1 MGLGFTVGFSGYFK
15 FALVAYFFSLLLVI
29 LFAKPLRRQKLF
41 TLASIRFAVERKTR
55 GGDVLGAH
63 QKLTRLE
70 AYRKMT
76 LDAARLNGT
85 EGEEG
90 SVEAGKYADFV
101 VLNDNPLG
109 YDVELT
115 DDLVEMTIV
124 NGKIVYGSRSGDQG
138 APRS

>member
-1 MGLGFTVGFSGYFK
+1 M
-15 FALVAYFFSLLLVI
+15 
-29 LFAKPLRRQKLF
+29 
-41 TLASIRFAVERKTR
+41 
-55 GGDVLGAH
+55 LGAH

>member
-1 MGLGFTVGFSGYFK
+1 STGTTV
-15 FALVAYFFSLLLVI
+15 VR
-29 LFAKPLRRQKLF
+29 LRWWKNSAVEDISV
-41 TLASIRFAVERKTR
+41 LASIRVAVERHTR
-55 GGDVLGAH
+55 RGDVLGARE
-63 QKLTRLE
+63 KLTRLD
-70 AYRKMT
+70 AYRKLT
-76 LDAARLNGT
+76 PDAACRNGT
-85 EGEEG
+85 EDEEG

-101 VLNDNPLG
+101 VVNDNPLG